1 MPQKISSI
9 LEPNT
14 DTISDRIAMI
24 PVLQKK
30 MEVHLNF
37 SPIVYYP
44 TWLEDYEELF
54 KQLQGLDFKSEC
66 IFVTYNKMQAERNN
80 SDVNYYLWQPTIQES
95 KDSEYAAD
103 NIRYERHFKQGLI
116 NQFVAL
122 YIKYFPIE
130 SIRYIF

>member
-14 DTISDRIAMI
+14 DSIADRIAMI
-24 PVLQKK
+24 PVLQTK
-30 MEVHLNF
+30 MEVHINF

-54 KQLQGLDFKSEC
+54 QQLQGLEFKSEC

-80 SDVNYYLWQPTIQES
+80 SEVNYYLWQPLIQEA

-103 NIRYERHFKQGLI
+103 NIRYERHFKQKLI
-116 NQFVAL
+116 NDFQVL
-122 YIKYFPIE
+122 YSKYFPLE

>member
-30 MEVHLNF
+30 MEVHINF

-54 KQLQGLDFKSEC
+54 KQLQGIDFKAEC
-66 IFVTYNKMQAERNN
+66 IFVTYNKLQAERN
-80 SDVNYYLWQPTIQES
+80 SAEVNYYLWQPTIQES

-103 NIRYERHFKQGLI
+103 NIRYERHFKQQRI
-116 NQFVAL
+116 NEFVAL
-122 YIKYFPIE
+122 YVKYFPIE